1 MIKPKG
7 KRISIG
13 YYTAR
18 KDQPDAHR
26 VCQVSFE
33 GMPLTAARPDTPDW
47 VAFCEQYARAYYHKT
62 RGRRRLVIWDGDKEG
77 DEQEKTLEEAT

>member
-13 YYTAR
+13 YYTAHQG
-18 KDQPDAHR
+18 QPDAHR
-26 VCQVSFE
+26 ACQVSVD
-33 GMPLTAARPDTPDW
+33 GTPMTSAKPTTPEW
-47 VAFCEQYARAYYHKT
+47 VSFCEQYARAYYHKT